1 MSTLTKNNQLY
12 FNLLQKY
19 QQNKEKKIDVWTN
32 FDTIFTR
39 QGKQGITGTLSLKI
53 ETENAIK
60 NEDEKQKY
68 VFKLSQYINHMAL
81 HEALIMKGLNS
92 LANYCP
98 HFCRSYG
105 IVICKVDPKI
115 KKEGNPFEIQDAY
128 PIEKEVLLIEN
139 IPGYKF
145 LNHIKST
152 QIPDCVIYS
161 VIKQIMLAIIIAQR
175 DKKFSH
181 YDLHSNNIILRRCPE
196 DMVLVYILDEEN
208 QFCVPTYGY
217 LAVIIDYGFSYINDM
232 IDEPFW
238 NTLAHTDVGFMI
250 DRFDWLSDPKLFL
263 ISVAE
268 DLHTYRKNKNSR
280 KFRRIVKNIFSELDV
295 DWESGWDNYDGSSV
309 ADEVNEMLRE
319 FNPGSKTFEFFDH
332 FGIDL
337 IQSLII
343 LPMEPQKYRKINEP
357 YQAFLKEFMKIETE
371 VNSEFY
377 NLYILK
383 KIVDLARDCRPNYLK
398 SETRNQAIKDFK
410 EGILDEIYKIA
421 KFCHPKKV
429 NYEILLCSLLFL
441 GRSVEGLMYDLM
453 YIRMEEKQAQYQAL
467 PVKNTMDIFAAIEVS
482 LPSEYEFTEKSE
494 ILILDSINKNSK
506 VLQLS
511 KNNVSTLN
519 GMGPSEWGVHLYGLL
534 PK

>member
-1 MSTLTKNNQLY
+1 MSALTKNNHLY
-12 FNLLQKY
+12 IQLLQNY
-19 QQNKEKKIDVWTN
+19 QQLRETKLESWLD
-32 FDTIFTR
+32 FESIFNR
-39 QGKQGITGTLSLKI
+39 QGKQGVTGLFNLK
-53 ETENAIK
+53 K
-60 NEDEKQKY
+60 GEKEHKY

-81 HEALIMKGLNS
+81 HEALVMKGLNM

-105 IVICKVDPKI
+105 TIICKVDPKI
-115 KKEGNPFEIQDAY
+115 KKDGNPFEIIDTY

-152 QIPDCVIYS
+152 QIPDNIIYS
-161 VIKQIMLAIIIAQR
+161 VIKQVMLAIIIAQR

-181 YDLHSNNIILRRCPE
+181 YDLHSNNIILRKCPE

-217 LAVIIDYGFSYINDM
+217 LAVIVDFGFSYIEDM
-232 IDEPFW
+232 QDEPFW

-250 DRFDWLSDPKLFL
+250 DRFEWLSDPKLFL

-268 DLHTYRKNKNSR
+268 DLKEYRKNKKSR
-280 KFRRIVKNIFSELDV
+280 RFRRIVKNIFTELDI

-309 ADEVNEMLRE
+309 ADEVNKMLQQL
-319 FNPGSKTFEFFDH
+319 NPGSKTFEFFDH

-343 LPMEPQKYRKINEP
+343 LPMEPQKYTNIYKP
-357 YQAFLKEFMKIETE
+357 YEAFLKEFIKIETE
-371 VNSEFY
+371 INSEFY

-383 KIVDLARDCRPNYLK
+383 KIVDLARDCRPDYLDPSK
-398 SETRNQAIKDFK
+398 RGTAIKKFK
-410 EGILDEIYKIA
+410 EGILDSIYKIA

-429 NYEILLCSLLFL
+429 NYEVMLCSLLYL

-453 YIRMEEKQAQYQAL
+453 YIRMKTKQEQYKNL
-467 PVKNTMDIFAAIEVS
+467 PVKNTMEIFGAIEVS
-482 LPSEYEFTEKSE
+482 LPSDYEFTEKSE
-494 ILILDSINKNSK
+494 IVILDSINKNSK
-506 VLQLS
+506 ILQLS
-511 KNNVSTLN
+511 KNNISELN
-519 GMGPSEWGVHLYGLL
+519 GMEPSEWGVYLYGIL